1 MPVIPIPS
9 IGITGIIDI
18 LIPINVPILKCPG
31 RQVICHMTVVLCD
44 SYCDTSG
51 IRQNGIHYHILAVIQ
66 KLCRVTDNSCEV
78 NTIRKK
84 DVGCRL
90 HPCKKLIVN
99 I

>member
-1 MPVIPIPS
+1 MMLDTTLLS
-9 IGITGIIDI
+9 
-18 LIPINVPILKCPG
+18 
-31 RQVICHMTVVLCD
+31 CD
-44 SYCDTSG
+44 SYYDISG

-90 HPCKKLIVN
+90 HPCKKLSVI